1 VVRVVVREDDVGHR
15 LGVEA
20 VAAQRTK
27 NRLMVRDQARVDNQD
42 QVSVPDETDGGRD
55 SLVRAAVVA
64 LEQDV
69 DTRHC

>member
-1 VVRVVVREDDVGHR
+1 
-15 LGVEA
+15 
-20 VAAQRTK
+20 
-27 NRLMVRDQARVDNQD
+27 MVRDQARVDNQD